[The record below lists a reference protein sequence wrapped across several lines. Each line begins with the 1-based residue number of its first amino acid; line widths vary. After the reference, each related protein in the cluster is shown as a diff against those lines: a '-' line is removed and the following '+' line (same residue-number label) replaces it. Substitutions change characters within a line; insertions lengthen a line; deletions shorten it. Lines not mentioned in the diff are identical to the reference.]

1 MHATRLLSQNLRLTL
16 FTRAN
21 CGLCDSAKQT
31 MTQVQRRKP
40 GHFHYSEV
48 DIMKPE
54 NKAWRDLYDFDV
66 PVLHLQKILNRPEG
80 RGEGGRPE
88 VLAGE
93 ANKLFHRF
101 SEEQVEDAMR
111 EAERSEA

>member
-1 MHATRLLSQNLRLTL
+1 MRATRVLSQNLRLTL

-40 GHFHYSEV
+40 GHFHYAEV

-54 NKAWRDLYDFDV
+54 NKAWRDVYEFDV

-80 RGEGGRPE
+80 QPE
-88 VLAGE
+88 LLAGE

-111 EAERSEA
+111 EAEK